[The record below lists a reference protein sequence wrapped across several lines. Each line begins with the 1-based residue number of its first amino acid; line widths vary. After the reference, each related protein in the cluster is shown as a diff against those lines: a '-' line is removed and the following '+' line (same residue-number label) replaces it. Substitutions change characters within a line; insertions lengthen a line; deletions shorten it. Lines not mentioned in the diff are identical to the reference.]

1 MYFQC
6 KNKLH
11 TKQQPQILLDQL
23 SEALFAGSV
32 SLIVLVF
39 CIVFFNFVYPV
50 LCLVSN
56 VASVSGLSNLDC
68 LFGFLE
74 RLFQSIRK
82 YTNSEK
88 ERV

>member
-1 MYFQC
+1 
-6 KNKLH
+6 
-11 TKQQPQILLDQL
+11 
-23 SEALFAGSV
+23 
-32 SLIVLVF
+32 
-39 CIVFFNFVYPV
+39 
-50 LCLVSN
+50 VSN

-88 ERV
+88 ERI